1 MKLLGSEKESLYTTG
16 KILGGSLNLRVLACV
31 LRKECLVA
39 QWETMMERDSD
50 CLKIVAVFRP

>member
-16 KILGGSLNLRVLACV
+16 KILSGSLNLRVLACV
-31 LRKECLVA
+31 LRKEYLVA

-50 CLKIVAVFRP
+50 CLEIVAVFKP